1 MNKGV
6 KSVNQNICYMLYWEP
21 KKTTRADLDK
31 ARPLL
36 FSISLLITM
45 LFVIFA
51 FEIKTYDEV
60 EVKKELQRSNDFEE
74 IIDVPPT
81 EILPPPPSVQ
91 MPRIVEVPDAE
102 EIKEEIKVEF
112 DMEVTNET
120 VTQEFTIVEQP
131 IKVEEEEVDKI
142 FLIVEQS
149 AAPRDGMAGFYK
161 FISENIHYPGQARR
175 LNVEGKVFVE
185 FVVDKDG
192 TLNHFTIVK
201 GIGAGCDEEAIRV
214 VSLSPPWLPGK
225 QRGKPVRQRMVLPIY
240 FKLTN
245 RG

>member
-1 MNKGV
+1 
-6 KSVNQNICYMLYWEP
+6 MLYWEP
-21 KKTTRADLDK
+21 KKTNRADLDK

-51 FEIKTYDEV
+51 FEIKTYDEI
-60 EVKKELQRSNDFEE
+60 EVKKELQRTTDFEE

-112 DMEVTNET
+112 DVEVTNET
-120 VTQEFTIVEQP
+120 ATQEFTIAEQP
-131 IKVEEEEVDKI
+131 VKIEEEEPDKI
-142 FLIVEQS
+142 FLVVEQS
-149 AAPRDGMAGFYK
+149 AEPRGGMAAFYK
-161 FISENIHYPGQARR
+161 FVSENIRYPGQARR
-175 LNVEGKVFVE
+175 MNVEGKVFVE

-192 TLNHFTIVK
+192 TLNQLTVVK
-201 GIGAGCDEEAIRV
+201 GIGAGCDEEAVRV
-214 VSLSPPWLPGK
+214 VSLSPPWSPGK
-225 QRGKPVRQRMVLPIY
+225 QRGKPVRQRMVLPIF
-240 FKLTN
+240 FKLSN

>member
-1 MNKGV
+1 
-6 KSVNQNICYMLYWEP
+6 MLYWEP
-21 KKTTRADLDK
+21 KKTNRADLDK

-60 EVKKELQRSNDFEE
+60 EVKKELQRSTDFEE
-74 IIDVPPT
+74 IVEVPPT

-112 DMEVTNET
+112 DVEVTNET
-120 VTQEFTIVEQP
+120 AAQEFTIVEQP
-131 IKVEEEEVDKI
+131 VKIEEEEPDKI
-142 FLIVEQS
+142 FLVVEQS
-149 AAPRDGMAGFYK
+149 AEPRGGMAAFYK
-161 FISENIHYPGQARR
+161 FVSDNIRYPAQARR
-175 LNVEGKVFVE
+175 MNIEGKVFIE
-185 FVVDKDG
+185 FVIDKDG
-192 TLNHFTIVK
+192 TLNQLKIVK

-214 VSLSPPWLPGK
+214 VSLSPPWSPGK

-240 FKLTN
+240 FKLAN

>member
-1 MNKGV
+1 
-6 KSVNQNICYMLYWEP
+6 MLYWEP
-21 KKTTRADLDK
+21 KKTKRADLDK
-31 ARPLL
+31 ARPLI
-36 FSISLLITM
+36 FSFSLLLTM
-45 LFVIFA
+45 LLVIYA
-51 FEIKTYDEV
+51 FELKTYDTAEI
-60 EVKKELQRSNDFEE
+60 KKELQKNVTQDE
-74 IIDVPPT
+74 IIEIPPT
-81 EILPPPPSVQ
+81 DIPPPPPPSVQ

-131 IKVEEEEVDKI
+131 VKVEEEEPDKI
-142 FLIVEQS
+142 FLVVEQS
-149 AAPRDGMAGFYK
+149 AEPRGGMAGFYK
-161 FISENIHYPGQARR
+161 FISENIRYPGQARR
-175 LNVEGKVFVE
+175 MNVEGKVFVE

-192 TLNHFTIVK
+192 TLNQFTVVK

-214 VSLSPPWLPGK
+214 VSLSPPWSPGK

-240 FKLTN
+240 FKLTT

>member
-60 EVKKELQRSNDFEE
+60 VVKKELQRTNDFEE
-74 IIDVPPT
+74 IIEVPPT

-131 IKVEEEEVDKI
+131 VKVEEEEADKI
-142 FLIVEQS
+142 FLIVEQN
-149 AAPRDGMAGFYK
+149 AAPRDGMSGFYK
-161 FISENIHYPGQARR
+161 FVSDNIRYPGQARR
-175 LNVEGKVFVE
+175 MNVEGKVFVE

-192 TLNHFTIVK
+192 TLNQFTVVK

-214 VSLSPPWLPGK
+214 IQLSPPWSPGK
-225 QRGKPVRQRMVLPIY
+225 QRGKPVRQRMILPIY
-240 FKLTN
+240 FKLAN